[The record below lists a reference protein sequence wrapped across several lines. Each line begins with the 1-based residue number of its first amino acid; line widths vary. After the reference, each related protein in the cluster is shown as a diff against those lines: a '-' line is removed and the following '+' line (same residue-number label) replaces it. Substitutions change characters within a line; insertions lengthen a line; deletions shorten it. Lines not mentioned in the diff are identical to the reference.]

1 MLQRWQVAYKA
12 ARRGFADPRLVALTM
27 MVVMAIV
34 LAVQGDE
41 PAQAEIPQREMLGAL
56 MPPPSPHAMPM
67 LPATGATDVF
77 ANQSEVVRAA
87 AATIPATTASS
98 SSDAERV
105 DLEDIRAAMLGVP
118 IRESNP
124 GLYAGGTGEK
134 IATVAWWERM
144 AHCETVSDWADGGK
158 WSGGLGIYI
167 GTWKAWGGLEFAK
180 TPGTATKDEQIIVA
194 NRIASQGWM
203 QPNGELKEPVW
214 YRGWGGL
221 HCAGNPRE
229 VSLTN
234 TRAYTPAHLAMP

>member
-1 MLQRWQVAYKA
+1 MLQRWQAACRA

-27 MVVMAIV
+27 MVVMAVV
-34 LAVQGDE
+34 LAVRGDK
-41 PAQAEIPQREMLGAL
+41 PANAELPQPEMLGSL
-56 MPPPSPHAMPM
+56 MT
-67 LPATGATDVF
+67 LPRAPEAPAIRGTADVMIGR
-77 ANQSEVVRAA
+77 SKTVV
-87 AATIPATTASS
+87 ASS
-98 SSDAERV
+98 DTAVARSAPLLEEAQRV
-105 DLEDIRAAMLGVP
+105 DLADVRAAMLGVP
-118 IRESNP
+118 VRESNP

-134 IATVAWWERM
+134 LATVAWWERM
-144 AHCETVSDWADGGK
+144 AHCETASDWADGGQ

-234 TRAYTPAHLAMP
+234 TRA

>member
-1 MLQRWQVAYKA
+1 MLQRWQA
-12 ARRGFADPRLVALTM
+12 ACRATRRGFADPRLVAITM
-27 MVVMAIV
+27 MVVMAVV
-34 LAVQGDE
+34 LAVRGDK
-41 PAQAEIPQREMLGAL
+41 PANAELPQPEMLGSL
-56 MPPPSPHAMPM
+56 MT
-67 LPATGATDVF
+67 LPRVPEAPAIRGTADVMIGR
-77 ANQSEVVRAA
+77 SKTVV
-87 AATIPATTASS
+87 ASS
-98 SSDAERV
+98 DTAVARSAPLLEEAQRA
-105 DLEDIRAAMLGVP
+105 DLAAVRAAMLGVP
-118 IRESNP
+118 VRESNP

-134 IATVAWWERM
+134 LATVAWWERM
-144 AHCETVSDWADGGK
+144 AHCETASDWADGGQ

-203 QPNGELKEPVW
+203 QPNGELKDPVW

-234 TRAYTPAHLAMP
+234 TRAYTPGQLVMP